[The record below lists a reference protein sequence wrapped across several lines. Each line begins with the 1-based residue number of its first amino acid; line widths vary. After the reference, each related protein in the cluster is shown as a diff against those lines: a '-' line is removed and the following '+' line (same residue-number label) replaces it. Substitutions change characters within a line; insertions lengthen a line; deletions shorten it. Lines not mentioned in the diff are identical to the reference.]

1 MPNSNRLRCPSG
13 CLVDLLRGLERLFLE
28 CDLKHDLFLCQ
39 LAKRFMKAQSDF
51 VLKEME
57 TN

>member
-1 MPNSNRLRCPSG
+1 MFSWSFEG
-13 CLVDLLRGLERLFLE
+13 IKERLFLE
-28 CDLKHDLFLCQ
+28 SDLKHDFFLCQ
-39 LAKRFMKAQSDF
+39 LATRFMKAQSDF